1 MKPEEEYIFG
11 EKSGVV
17 MSQSSMLKTMSA
29 LNCQQKKSKE
39 EQQKSSRKEEWKRVL
54 EEVDF
59 ANGIAPGND
68 EKNSSNSSTK
78 DCEEDNNEEEKKD
91 DDNNGL
97 FVIDRTPIPSS
108 DIIDLTSDNETSDQ
122 VDQTSLVKSKA
133 EDDINFPVDNQGE
146 EQRNEDES
154 GPIKPDAPIILD
166 DSSDDDDDVD
176 KMNAFLQR
184 QHAAEVGFLPEMS
197 NPRSKVSAW
206 SSDSSSA
213 DENEHF
219 YLKHG
224 INDGFGSDNSSCE
237 ENFKNCSDDETDFN
251 LNISNQTD
259 FGSSAASR
267 SQAFGPT
274 GEVRTKVVSALS
286 KLSKHL
292 WKSSFAQNLHVRKN
306 AKVPIICMTTVY
318 GFDSDVAIG
327 GHNGMDTSQYVK
339 SLVQKFDS
347 FATVVLFLKILLQ
360 QMDLDK
366 PFTGGLGSFRLY
378 VLVANHVSCFIG

>member
-17 MSQSSMLKTMSA
+17 MSQSSMLKTISA
-29 LNCQQKKSKE
+29 LNCQQNKSKE

-54 EEVDF
+54 DEVDF
-59 ANGIAPGND
+59 ANGIAPVND
-68 EKNSSNSSTK
+68 EKNNSTK
-78 DCEEDNNEEEKKD
+78 DCEEVNSEEKKD
-91 DDNNGL
+91 DENNGL
-97 FVIDRTPIPSS
+97 FVIDRTPVQSS
-108 DIIDLTSDNETSDQ
+108 DIIDLTSDNE
-122 VDQTSLVKSKA
+122 QTSIAKSKA
-133 EDDINFPVDNQGE
+133 EDDINFPVDNEGTK
-146 EQRNEDES
+146 QRIQDES
-154 GPIKPDAPIILD
+154 APIKSDAPITLD

-197 NPRSKVSAW
+197 KPRSKVSAW

-213 DENEHF
+213 DKNEHF

-274 GEVRTKVVSALS
+274 GEVRTKVVRALS

-306 AKVPIICMTTVY
+306 AKVPIVCMATRY

>member
-17 MSQSSMLKTMSA
+17 MSQSSMLKTISA
-29 LNCQQKKSKE
+29 LNCQQKKAKE

-54 EEVDF
+54 DEVDF
-59 ANGIAPGND
+59 ANGIAPVND
-68 EKNSSNSSTK
+68 EKNNSTK
-78 DCEEDNNEEEKKD
+78 DCEEDNSEEKKD
-91 DDNNGL
+91 DENNGL
-97 FVIDRTPIPSS
+97 FVIDRTPVQSS
-108 DIIDLTSDNETSDQ
+108 DIIDLTSDNE
-122 VDQTSLVKSKA
+122 QTSIAKSKA
-133 EDDINFPVDNQGE
+133 EDDINFPVDNEGTK
-146 EQRNEDES
+146 QRIQDES
-154 GPIKPDAPIILD
+154 APIKSDAPITLD

-197 NPRSKVSAW
+197 KPRSKVSAW
-206 SSDSSSA
+206 SSNSSSA

-292 WKSSFAQNLHVRKN
+292 WKSSFAQNLHVRRN
-306 AKVPIICMTTVY
+306 AKVPIIW
-318 GFDSDVAIG
+318 
-327 GHNGMDTSQYVK
+327 
-339 SLVQKFDS
+339 
-347 FATVVLFLKILLQ
+347 
-360 QMDLDK
+360 
-366 PFTGGLGSFRLY
+366 
-378 VLVANHVSCFIG
+378 